1 MVRSIQGD
9 LTVLRPPNARYSD
22 VKTPRAGAKARAVP
36 VRAEWPVTAAVA
48 DLLSTLVASPLYRDR
63 EVVADG
69 VVHVLGIA
77 FGLFASASLLFVTAP
92 ALPAL
97 EAFSL
102 AVYSFGLLA
111 MLLCSA
117 SYNLAVRP
125 GLKKILRRLD
135 HSAIFIMIAGT
146 YTPFAL
152 ALIGGETGFALFAAV
167 WAIAVLGIVHRV
179 FFDGYWERLVVPLY
193 LAQSWIVLVA
203 LDTFVLS
210 VPAQSVTLLLFGG
223 VIYTTGVLFHLWQ
236 LLPFNKAIWHSF
248 VLVAAVCHFVAVT
261 GAMATVAQ

>member
-1 MVRSIQGD
+1 MTS
-9 LTVLRPPNARYSD
+9 TVF
-22 VKTPRAGAKARAVP
+22 GF
-36 VRAEWPVTAAVA
+36 
-48 DLLSTLVASPLYRDR
+48 LSALSSSPLYRDR

-69 VVHVLGIA
+69 VVHVLGVA
-77 FGLFASASLLFVTAP
+77 FGLFAAASLIFVTAP

-97 EAFSL
+97 GAFSL
-102 AVYSFGLLA
+102 SVYCFGLLA

-117 SYNLAVRP
+117 SYNLAVWP
-125 GLKKILRRLD
+125 APKKILRRLD

-152 ALIGGETGFALFAAV
+152 ALIGGEAGFALCAAV
-167 WAIAVLGIVHRV
+167 WAIAVLGIVHRM

-210 VPAQSVTLLLFGG
+210 VPPQSVTLLLIGG
-223 VIYTTGVLFHLWQ
+223 VIYTSGVLFHLWER
-236 LLPFNKAIWHSF
+236 LPFNRAIWHGF
-248 VLVAAVCHFVAVT
+248 VLVAAVCHFAAVT
-261 GAMATVAQ
+261 GAMATVAR